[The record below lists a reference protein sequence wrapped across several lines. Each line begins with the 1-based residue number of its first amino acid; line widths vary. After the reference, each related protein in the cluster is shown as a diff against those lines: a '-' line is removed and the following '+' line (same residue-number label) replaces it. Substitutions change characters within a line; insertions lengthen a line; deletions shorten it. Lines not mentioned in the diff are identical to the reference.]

1 MATIS
6 ASLQLFD
13 QFTTTLDKAERG
25 INSVITAAERLKR
38 ELSATITLNMSATD
52 ALTEINKVKHQIHT
66 INSTAPILII
76 LDDSD
81 VAWQIPL
88 IKGNV
93 ERGLSHVLAKVVLAS
108 FDAIEDAKRLSSRLE
123 GHLKL
128 PKIKVDMN
136 VSAVV
141 GKIASLKTL
150 LVGVTGGLLKIEIGL
165 NSAEVI
171 AEAVHLRQRI
181 ITAIGTIQAD
191 IQVTLPT
198 ALTDLLQNIRKLVL
212 LLLLGIRKLLKS
224 SLPPGPPK
232 PPPPP
237 PGSSSGAPSDGGK
250 SEGLLGRLRGIA
262 AEYLNIANAQK
273 LLEATLGAAMKQGDM
288 EAMFKARTGNDQ
300 VGTAMFQHFKE
311 RAMQAGE
318 DVNES
323 LKNTLAF
330 FPMTQNT
337 DQLDK
342 LHDLTLYLGDT
353 NGKGKTS
360 EDAVD
365 ALKSAMKGDTG
376 ALSDDFNIPE
386 SVLKKFKIE
395 DLAKQNK
402 MPEFLTALEKAM
414 DSQNMGKAAYDKI
427 GASPGKQFGD
437 LKTNA
442 TTAMANS
449 GTQAL
454 NTIAPVI
461 EMLNKAF
468 EDKKFQPFFD
478 GLSIGLNMAAQGVA
492 FLVNQAM
499 WLWGVM
505 QANWPIV
512 RSILLGIAMVISGV
526 VVAALIEMAVA
537 WLTAAWPILLI
548 AAIVVGLMLVLQQ
561 FGVTTEQII
570 GAIIGFFYALYA
582 GIYNYIALL
591 WNVFAS
597 FVEYL
602 YNIFIDP
609 LYAIQSLFYEL
620 AMVVLNYL
628 DVMTRSV
635 EGFTQSF
642 YRMMAEAA
650 NAVIGVWNDLG
661 GAFNKFF
668 GTQTFQPVTPFDI
681 ENIKGANSVVKGL
694 MSSLQKPTTTKDVL
708 KLTRMDML
716 DPVAMAQQGY
726 SVGVDLVG
734 NMKAMEM
741 PKADQNLLSG
751 WNTNHKANIG
761 KVDTVGNIEDTVDIS
776 SEDLKVMR
784 DIAEMQSIQNFVSL
798 TPTVQV
804 QTGDINNGAD
814 VHDIIKRIGD
824 HLEEQFTSSAKGTYT

>member
-38 ELSATITLNMSATD
+38 ELSATITLNMNAAD

-93 ERGLSHVLAKVVLAS
+93 ERGLSHILAKVVLDS

-150 LVGVTGGLLKIEIGL
+150 LEGVTGGLLKIEIGL

-212 LLLLGIRKLLKS
+212 LLLLGIRKLIKGGS
-224 SLPPGPPK
+224 PPG

-237 PGSSSGAPSDGGK
+237 PGPPPGTDGGK

-300 VGTAMFQHFKE
+300 VGSAMFQHFKE

-353 NGKGKTS
+353 NAKGKTS

-386 SVLKKFKIE
+386 AVLKKFKIE

-427 GASPGKQFGD
+427 GASPGKQFED

-442 TTAMANS
+442 TTGIANS

-468 EDKKFQPFFD
+468 EDKKFQPLFD
-478 GLSIGLNMAAQGVA
+478 GLSIGLNMVAQGVA

-505 QANWPIV
+505 QDNWPIV

-526 VVAALIEMAVA
+526 VVAALIDMAVA

-548 AAIVVGLMLVLQQ
+548 AAVVVGLMLVLQQ

-597 FVEYL
+597 FAEFL
-602 YNIFIDP
+602 FNFLIDP
-609 LYAIQSLFYEL
+609 LYAVQSLFYEL

-635 EGFTQSF
+635 EEFTQYF
-642 YRMMAEAA
+642 YRLMAKTA
-650 NAVIGVWNDLG
+650 NAVIGVWNNLG
-661 GAFNKFF
+661 GAFNEFF
-668 GTQTFQPVTPFDI
+668 GTQTFHPVTPFDI

-716 DPVAMAQQGY
+716 DPIAMAKQGY
-726 SVGVDLVG
+726 SVGVDFVG
-734 NMKAMEM
+734 NMKTLEM
-741 PKADQNLLSG
+741 PKADSNLLSG
-751 WNTNHKANIG
+751 WNMNHKGNIG